1 VSGFVS
7 GNTDGLGNL
16 TPVVN
21 ALQEMTRA
29 SYLTQQT
36 LAGLSLN
43 TNTLPSYTVAGLPV
57 GASAGRMAYASNGR
71 NPGEG
76 AGAGSGVLVI
86 ASSTGVWRS
95 AWSGVLVTS

>member
-1 VSGFVS
+1 VSDIVGP
-7 GNTDGLGNL
+7 LGNL

-21 ALQEMTRA
+21 ALQELTRA

-36 LAGLSLN
+36 LAGLVLN

-57 GASAGRMAYASNGR
+57 GASAGRMAYASNAR

-76 AGAGSGVLVI
+76 AGAGTGTLVV
-86 ASSTGVWRS
+86 ASAAGVWRS
-95 AWSGVLVTS
+95 VWSGVLVVA